1 MIVVTKLQKTYRVV
15 RGQDVCAIE
24 DITFRIGDGE
34 FVSVVGPSGCGKTT
48 LLRMVGGLLP
58 KTGGEILL
66 DGTPVDGPRRDIGMV
81 FQNPVLLPWRT
92 ALQNSLVPIEVLHL
106 DKVKYA
112 QKAHELID
120 LVGLHGFED
129 KYPYELSGGMQ
140 QRNALVRALI
150 YDPKLLLM
158 DEPFGALDAMTR
170 ERMNLELMRIW
181 SVQKKTILFV
191 THSIPEACF
200 LADRVL
206 VLSERPST
214 ILEAV
219 DIVLPRPRN
228 LDMMGSPEFTTHVR
242 HIRSLLGEY
251 EANQARKG
259 GYESQSTE
267 F

>member
-1 MIVVTKLQKTYRVV
+1 MILVTNLQKTYRVI
-15 RGQDVCAIE
+15 RGQDVCALE
-24 DITFRIGDGE
+24 DISFRIGDGE

-48 LLRMVGGLLP
+48 LLRLVGGLLA
-58 KTGGEILL
+58 KTSGEILL
-66 DGTPVDGPRRDIGMV
+66 DGTPVNGPRRDIGMV

-92 ALQNSLVPIEVLHL
+92 ALENSLVPIEVLHL
-106 DKVKYA
+106 DKANYT
-112 QKAHELID
+112 QKAQELID

-181 SVQKKTILFV
+181 SVQRKTILFV

-206 VLSERPST
+206 VLSERPSR

-219 DIVLPRPRN
+219 DIELPRPRN
-228 LDMMGSPEFTTHVR
+228 LDMMGSPEFAIHVR

-251 EANQARKG
+251 EENQTRKG